1 MAEDGIGAVAE
12 VVEPVNSDIDGGEST
27 EPTGADDGQPNIKE
41 GEGDRQDN
49 RHQPDALKKHISDM
63 RRRAE
68 AITDPVEKKAELDR
82 IKFLYDTSGK
92 ARGYEQVY
100 PTVREAREVKAM
112 LDAVGGREGVTQ
124 MQATISE
131 IEQIDQALSAGDTS
145 VVARMWEEAPDGMPK
160 LMPAMLDKFA
170 ASKPQEYERFI
181 APRSIGF
188 LDQQGFPQAFDS
200 MVNLYEAG
208 DTVRAQQLRDQ
219 LIQWVAGNRQAAQQ
233 QAKADPEVERL
244 KAELAKRDEGQQS
257 QKVEAAY
264 NDVVSHAGPA
274 IDKVAQP
281 IIGKLGLGKDEMG
294 AFRQAVWND
303 LQQRRNAH
311 ADYKT
316 IAPAKQRQGYDKWTE
331 YANRWTDDN
340 AEASVRAV
348 LKTPPWS
355 RIASSKT
362 PVTAVTNSPAAV
374 SVQAGKEPSP
384 NEIDYSG
391 RGLAAARKAGF
402 KDLGDMILNG
412 QAPLKSGG
420 IRKWR

>member
-1 MAEDGIGAVAE
+1 
-12 VVEPVNSDIDGGEST
+12 
-27 EPTGADDGQPNIKE
+27 
-41 GEGDRQDN
+41 
-49 RHQPDALKKHISDM
+49 M

-281 IIGKLGLGKDEMG
+281 IIGKLGLSKDEMG

-362 PVTAVTNSPAAV
+362 PVTAVTKSPAAV